1 MRRCDNGTASRDTPG
16 ENGVVDD
23 VLDRTASRTGPGGV
37 IVVEPTVTTAEEL
50 TKVVVA
56 VAVAAG
62 LILRSKAL
70 PVFNVIVLAVPD
82 VEPAYVAMSSA
93 LAGIMNTGDAAKA
106 NAADAARARRR
117 RFNRV
122 LVDVFI

>member
-1 MRRCDNGTASRDTPG
+1 MVAAVITP
-16 ENGVVDD
+16 VVW
-23 VLDRTASRTGPGGV
+23 L
-37 IVVEPTVTTAEEL
+37 I
-50 TKVVVA
+50 VA